1 MAKKPDFNDASWDA
15 TVWSLWGLLYTG
27 AASDTALKSAISQT
41 FGEAKK
47 ALSGIGVQVDPLAE
61 LVQDWRDE
69 VAGYARTITFGQ
81 ANEVLLRLRSILADA
96 NEQAA
101 SDRLLVLANKKPP
114 PKLEKAPTAQKKT
127 AALGKA
133 PEFDSDDEAW
143 ALLSARTVS
152 GHSKATARAPHKTVK
167 PKLVYVPPSEEQ
179 LWKWEQK
186 TMANHCDN
194 GIAYGTHGVDQPSV
208 LQRLDLQDGDSVVK
222 QFREG
227 PANSHLRILNTRD
240 GAQYWTLGLTHKE
253 KRDLGQFSVYRRVGT
268 KSLFV
273 FVSGNRHP
281 KDPGL

>member
-81 ANEVLLRLRSILADA
+81 ANEVLLRLRAILADA

-143 ALLSARTVS
+143 ALLSAHTVS

-167 PKLVYVPPSEEQ
+167 PKPVYVPPSEEQ

-240 GAQYWTLGLTHKE
+240 GEQYWTLGLTHQE